1 MQNRSRKLTFTKPK
15 LNFSL
20 EFVKALFRP
29 SKLAKELITLKKIE
43 FLVIVSLLF
52 IFVALLSEL
61 VVLGS
66 IISLLQTLSL
76 AAQVVVIYLIIS
88 TAFNLLFVITIKL
101 LRFKPKFR
109 SMFISMFCL
118 AFLSFL
124 LQQSYL
130 TILELLKHL
139 SLLGRLNYILIEDV
153 GLILIYTWQTI
164 TYGQIIKLESKAG
177 EATQL
182 LISLGFL
189 ALTLFIIGT

>member
-1 MQNRSRKLTFTKPK
+1 
-15 LNFSL
+15 
-20 EFVKALFRP
+20 
-29 SKLAKELITLKKIE
+29 
-43 FLVIVSLLF
+43 
-52 IFVALLSEL
+52 
-61 VVLGS
+61 
-66 IISLLQTLSL
+66 
-76 AAQVVVIYLIIS
+76 
-88 TAFNLLFVITIKL
+88 
-101 LRFKPKFR
+101 
-109 SMFISMFCL
+109 MFCL